1 MYSTSSTVRRRPV
14 SFTEREESPN
24 SNLPIKQIPGNYGLP
39 FIGPIKDRLDYFYN
53 QGRDE
58 FFKTRIQKYGSTVF
72 RANMPPGPF
81 MASNPNVVVLLDAV
95 SFPVLFDVSK
105 VEKRDLFTGTYM
117 PSTALT
123 GGYRVC
129 AYLDPSEPNHTK
141 LKRLIFLLLSSRHSK
156 YIPEFHKSFSVLFDN
171 LETEIKNKGEA
182 NFNNLND
189 KTSFDYLLKAYFDKD
204 PAETKIESKGSNYV
218 TKWLFFQLCPLITL
232 GLPKLVSFVEDILLH
247 TFPLPPF
254 LVKSDYMKLY
264 DVFYTSAAAL
274 LDEAEKM
281 GLNRKEA
288 CHNLLFVTC
297 FNAYGGM
304 KILFPALMK
313 WVGLAGEEL
322 HKQLADEIRAA
333 VKAEGGV
340 TLNAIEKMP
349 LTKSA
354 VYEALRIEPPVMFQY
369 GKAKKDL
376 VIESHDAA
384 YEVKKGEMI
393 FGFQPFATKDPKI
406 FDKAEEYIA
415 CRFVGEGEK
424 LLKYVF
430 WSNGRETEN
439 PTEGNK
445 QCPGKDFVVLVA
457 RLLLVELFL
466 RYDSF
471 TVEAS
476 TILFGPSVTVKSL
489 TSVGSPSQ

>member
-81 MASNPNVVVLLDAV
+81 MASNPNVVVLVDAV
-95 SFPVLFDVSK
+95 SFPVLFGVSK
-105 VEKRDLFTGTYM
+105 VEKRDLLTGTYM

-333 VKAEGGV
+333 VKAEG
-340 TLNAIEKMP
+340 
-349 LTKSA
+349 
-354 VYEALRIEPPVMFQY
+354 
-369 GKAKKDL
+369 
-376 VIESHDAA
+376 
-384 YEVKKGEMI
+384 VKKGEMI